1 MKRPVMFDGAVGP
14 QAQTHSNALPTVIRR
29 VPATMREVAPQVKRF
44 MTCDGSLWLLAELDY
59 DDVAFGKC
67 DPGQA
72 FSELGYGV
80 NEVAAP

>member
-1 MKRPVMFDGAVGP
+1 MKRFVMFDSAVGP
-14 QAQTHSNALPTVIRR
+14 QAQTHSNAFPTVMRR
-29 VPATMREVAPQVKRF
+29 VPATLREVAPQVKQF
-44 MTCDGSLWLLAELDY
+44 MRCDGASWLLAELDY

-67 DPGQA
+67 DLGQA